1 MKNIIKIGIILTMIT
16 VFITMLTSCGKEK
29 EPRLVATDYY
39 TTYRNDSFI
48 KKMYV
53 KDDGTKVVF
62 EYPVYGG
69 GNVIYTKYEYDSNWN
84 ETKYEYSEYAGYEYE
99 YIFSFK
105 EDRVYVIDTIR
116 SKVIQIYANNSEEI
130 IEYDFTPIYNMN
142 CYRGVSGGEICYSN
156 AEVYGDTL
164 YLTGMAR
171 NNTTKRAVVESYN
184 IKTGE
189 KIFHVESESEYHM
202 GVVKE
207 AITAHEG
214 GLVYMVECNMG
225 CEEVGGDS
233 NFNEYYIESLDTK
246 GNRLWRKFF
255 NEDLAPYK
263 INNTM
268 YTINDEVIF
277 LRNYHPGTWHGDEFM
292 RNRNLN
298 TKAVAYNPKTGEE
311 KWSYE
316 FKGEEE
322 TFFNSIIY
330 HEDSYYFLGSTS
342 INGGVM
348 ERKVK
353 YIGGDN
359 IFIAKLNSNGEE
371 EWNWFLY
378 GHGNDVADGFHIDD
392 NSKITVAFYST
403 SKNIEGIDDDRLREM
418 YYAGEEDFTGRI
430 FVLEE
435 NEVYKK

>member
-1 MKNIIKIGIILTMIT
+1 MRNIIKKTIILTTII
-16 VFITMLTSCGKEK
+16 VFITILTSCGKEK
-29 EPRLVATDYY
+29 EPRLVLTDYY

-53 KDDGTKVVF
+53 KDDGTKIVF
-62 EYPVYGG
+62 EYPSYGDL
-69 GNVIYTKYEYDSNWN
+69 IYTKYEYDSNWN
-84 ETKYEYSEYAGYEYE
+84 ETKYDYSEYIKYD

-116 SKVIQIYANNSEEI
+116 SKVIQIYSNSSEEI
-130 IEYDFTPIYNMN
+130 IEYDFTPIYSMDCN
-142 CYRGVSGGEICYSN
+142 RGISGGEICYRN
-156 AEVYGDTL
+156 VEVYGDTM
-164 YLTGMAR
+164 YLTGTAR
-171 NNTTKRAVVESYN
+171 NNTTERAVVESYN

-202 GVVKE
+202 SVTIE

-233 NFNEYYIESLDTK
+233 DFNEYYIESLDTK
-246 GNRLWRKFF
+246 GNRLWRKFL
-255 NEDLAPYK
+255 NEDLRISR
-263 INNTM
+263 INNAM

-277 LRNYHPGTWHGDEFM
+277 LGNYKPGIWEDNYFTAGQHY
-292 RNRNLN
+292 N
-298 TKAVAYNPKTGEE
+298 TRAVAYNLKTGEE
-311 KWSYE
+311 KWTYE
-316 FKGEEE
+316 FKGEE
-322 TFFNSIIY
+322 TYFNSVIY
-330 HEDSYYFLGSTS
+330 HKDSYYFLGSTT

-353 YIGGDN
+353 DIGGNN
-359 IFIAKLNSNGEE
+359 ILISKLNANGEE

-378 GHGNDVADGFHIDD
+378 GKGDDVAKGFHIDD
-392 NSKITVAFYST
+392 NSKITVAFYSQ
-403 SKNIEGIDDDRLREM
+403 SIYIEDIEDDRLREM
-418 YYAGEEDFTGRI
+418 HYAGEEDYTGRI